1 MRAESGTLLYILS
14 LGTDRFRVEGQVSE
28 ILGRTVQA
36 VQGCYEGELEWSVLV
51 PAEEYYEHL
60 PAFQEALHSAQ
71 QDCVMYLD
79 GQRNAY
85 LVSGQLPR
93 GARQAYDFR
102 SGPTKFLG
110 ELKSVELATLA
121 SNKFPK
127 SYTIIGERLHYVR

>member
-14 LGTDRFRVEGQVSE
+14 LGTERAAVEFQVGE
-28 ILGRTVQA
+28 ILGRPVQA

-51 PAEEYYEHL
+51 PADEYYEHL
-60 PAFQEALHSAQ
+60 PAFQEALRAAEQ
-71 QDCVMYLD
+71 ECVMYLD

-85 LVSGQLPR
+85 LVR
-93 GARQAYDFR
+93 GLSDGDGREYDFR
-102 SGPTKFLG
+102 AGDYKFLG

>member
-14 LGTDRFRVEGQVSE
+14 LGTERAAVEFQVGE
-28 ILGRTVQA
+28 ILGRPVQA

-51 PAEEYYEHL
+51 PADEYYEHL
-60 PAFQEALHSAQ
+60 TAFQEALSAAEQ
-71 QDCVMYLD
+71 ECVMYLD

-85 LVSGQLPR
+85 LVR
-93 GARQAYDFR
+93 GLSDGDGREYDFR
-102 SGPTKFLG
+102 AGDYKFLG

>member
-14 LGTDRFRVEGQVSE
+14 LGTERDAVEFLVGA
-28 ILGRTVQA
+28 ILGRPVQA

-51 PAEEYYEHL
+51 PADEYYEHL
-60 PAFQEALHSAQ
+60 LAFQEALSTAS

-85 LVSGQLPR
+85 LVADHKG
-93 GARQAYDFR
+93 YDFR
-102 SGPTKFLG
+102 AGDYKFLG
-110 ELKSVELATLA
+110 ELKSIELAVLA

>member
-14 LGTDRFRVEGQVSE
+14 LGTDRAAVEFQVGE
-28 ILGRTVQA
+28 ILGRPVQA
-36 VQGCYEGELEWSVLV
+36 VRGCYEGELEWSVLV
-51 PAEEYYEHL
+51 PADEYYEHL
-60 PAFQEALHSAQ
+60 PAFQEALSTAS

-85 LVSGQLPR
+85 LVTDFNG
-93 GARQAYDFR
+93 YDHR
-102 SGPTKFLG
+102 AGGYKFLG

>member
-14 LGTDRFRVEGQVSE
+14 LGTKRAAVEFQVGE
-28 ILGRTVQA
+28 ILGRPVQA

-51 PAEEYYEHL
+51 PADEYYEHL
-60 PAFQEALHSAQ
+60 PAFQEALRTAEQ
-71 QDCVMYLD
+71 ECVMYLD

-85 LVSGQLPR
+85 LVSGLYDDDGR
-93 GARQAYDFR
+93 EYDFR
-102 SGPTKFLG
+102 AGDYNFLG

>member
-14 LGTDRFRVEGQVSE
+14 LGTERAAVEFQVGE
-28 ILGRTVQA
+28 ILGRPVQA

-51 PAEEYYEHL
+51 PADEYYEHL
-60 PAFQEALHSAQ
+60 PAFQEALRTTS

-85 LVSGQLPR
+85 LVSGLSDFDER
-93 GARQAYDFR
+93 EYDFR
-102 SGPTKFLG
+102 AGDYKFLG

>member
-14 LGTDRFRVEGQVSE
+14 LGTERAAVEFQVGE
-28 ILGRTVQA
+28 ILGRPVQA
-36 VQGCYEGELEWSVLV
+36 VQGCYEGKLEWSVLV
-51 PAEEYYEHL
+51 PADEYYEHL
-60 PAFQEALHSAQ
+60 PAFQEALSAAS
-71 QDCVMYLD
+71 QDCVLYLD

-85 LVSGQLPR
+85 LVR
-93 GARQAYDFR
+93 GPYDGDGLEYDFR
-102 SGPTKFLG
+102 AGDYKFLG

>member
-14 LGTDRFRVEGQVSE
+14 LGTERAAVEFQVGE
-28 ILGRTVQA
+28 ILGRPVRA
-36 VQGCYEGELEWSVLV
+36 VEGCYKGELEWSVLV
-51 PAEEYYEHL
+51 PANEYYEHL
-60 PAFQEALHSAQ
+60 PAFQEALSTTGQ
-71 QDCVMYLD
+71 ECVMYLD

-85 LVSGQLPR
+85 LVPDHEG
-93 GARQAYDFR
+93 YDFR
-102 SGPTKFLG
+102 AGDYKFLG

>member
-14 LGTDRFRVEGQVSE
+14 LGTERAAVEFQVGE
-28 ILGRTVQA
+28 ILGRPVQA

-51 PAEEYYEHL
+51 PAAEYYEHL
-60 PAFQEALHSAQ
+60 PAFQEALSAAEQ
-71 QDCVMYLD
+71 ECVMYLD

-85 LVSGQLPR
+85 LVSGLYDGDGR
-93 GARQAYDFR
+93 EYDFR
-102 SGPTKFLG
+102 AGDYKFLG

>member
-14 LGTDRFRVEGQVSE
+14 LGTERAAVEFQVGE
-28 ILGRTVQA
+28 ILGRPVQA

-51 PAEEYYEHL
+51 PADEYYEHL
-60 PAFQEALHSAQ
+60 PAFQEALGAAGQ
-71 QDCVMYLD
+71 LCVMYLD

-85 LVSGQLPR
+85 LVSEHKG
-93 GARQAYDFR
+93 YDFR
-102 SGPTKFLG
+102 TGAYKFLG

>member
-14 LGTDRFRVEGQVSE
+14 LGTERAAVEFQVGE
-28 ILGRTVQA
+28 ILGRPVQA
-36 VQGCYEGELEWSVLV
+36 VQGCYEGKLEWSVLV
-51 PAEEYYEHL
+51 PADEYYEHL
-60 PAFQEALHSAQ
+60 TAFQEALSATEQ
-71 QDCVMYLD
+71 ECVMYLD

-85 LVSGQLPR
+85 LVNGPYDGDGR
-93 GARQAYDFR
+93 EYDFR
-102 SGPTKFLG
+102 AGDYKFLG

>member
-14 LGTDRFRVEGQVSE
+14 LGTERAAVEFRVGE
-28 ILGRTVQA
+28 ILGRPVQA

-51 PAEEYYEHL
+51 PADEYYEHL
-60 PAFQEALHSAQ
+60 PAFQEALSDAQ
-71 QDCVMYLD
+71 QECVMYLD

-85 LVSGQLPR
+85 LVFPQCGW
-93 GARQAYDFR
+93 DFR
-102 SGPTKFLG
+102 EGGYKFLG
-110 ELKSVELATLA
+110 ELKSIELATLA

>member
-14 LGTDRFRVEGQVSE
+14 LGTERAAVEFQVGE
-28 ILGRTVQA
+28 ILGRPVQA

-51 PAEEYYEHL
+51 PADEYYEHL
-60 PAFQEALHSAQ
+60 LAFQEALSATEQ
-71 QDCVMYLD
+71 ECVMYLD

-85 LVSGQLPR
+85 LVSDHKG
-93 GARQAYDFR
+93 YDFR
-102 SGPTKFLG
+102 QGGYKFLG

>member
-14 LGTDRFRVEGQVSE
+14 LGTERAAVEFQVSE
-28 ILGRTVQA
+28 ILGRPVQA

-51 PAEEYYEHL
+51 PADEYYEHL
-60 PAFQEALHSAQ
+60 TAFQEALSNAQ

-85 LVSGQLPR
+85 LVSGEAGEDGR
-93 GARQAYDFR
+93 AYDHR
-102 SGPTKFLG
+102 AGDYKFLG

>member
-14 LGTDRFRVEGQVSE
+14 LGTERAAVEFQVSE
-28 ILGRTVQA
+28 ILGRPVQA

-51 PAEEYYEHL
+51 PADEYYEHL
-60 PAFQEALHSAQ
+60 PAFQEALSAAQ
-71 QDCVMYLD
+71 QFCVMYLD

-85 LVSGQLPR
+85 LVSGLADGDGR
-93 GARQAYDFR
+93 EYDHR
-102 SGPTKFLG
+102 AGDYKFLG